1 VTELN
6 ASDGSVVNTIGVGS
20 GPTGISSDGAHV
32 WVSNTAATTVSE
44 IAIPPSTAVVLPS
57 NNATVSGTTQ
67 YLDATAS
74 PGVTNVTYEVSG
86 GPSDLSDVQVATATP
101 TIYGWLAAWNTTT
114 VSNGSYTLQTIAS
127 YAGGVSGTSSGIT
140 INVNNSP
147 PSTSVVTPSNNATVS
162 GTSQVLDAAA
172 SSGVTQVQY
181 EITGGTLTDSV
192 IATATP
198 TIYGWLAKWNTTG
211 VANATYTLQSV
222 ATSNGMTGTSNPI
235 TITVNNPPPSTQ
247 VLIPASGATLDSSQ
261 NMVFDAVASPGVTKV
276 SIVVNVNGFPL
287 TFASTPTIYG
297 WIATVPG
304 SQPCADCSAIPEPS
318 TIESVASYPGGVSGT
333 SPAVDVTIIS
343 YLEVVH

>member
-1 VTELN
+1 M
-6 ASDGSVVNTIGVGS
+6 
-20 GPTGISSDGAHV
+20 
-32 WVSNTAATTVSE
+32 
-44 IAIPPSTAVVLPS
+44 
-57 NNATVSGTTQ
+57 
-67 YLDATAS
+67 
-74 PGVTNVTYEVSG
+74 
-86 GPSDLSDVQVATATP
+86 
-101 TIYGWLAAWNTTT
+101 
-114 VSNGSYTLQTIAS
+114 
-127 YAGGVSGTSSGIT
+127 
-140 INVNNSP
+140 
-147 PSTSVVTPSNNATVS
+147 
-162 GTSQVLDAAA
+162 
-172 SSGVTQVQY
+172 
-181 EITGGTLTDSV
+181 

-318 TIESVASYPGGVSGT
+318 TIESVAYLSRRSERDEPCSRIRHHHFLSGSRTLET
-333 SPAVDVTIIS
+333 SIPAMMPET
-343 YLEVVH
+343 LRGCT